1 MPLPAGIICRTLE
14 KNDKTKYTNCFPGN
28 NQGEKKSNNK
38 KNISKSKTM
47 PKKAGRPLTV
57 GKPREERKFG
67 FKPTSELNALN
78 EAGTKI
84 NFKKQNTRRPGTK
97 IYDAYE
103 KYKVAK
109 TIGKALELGATKRD
123 LQYDFERGNLDIMKK
138 ATAVIAT
145 KPGVKRNPDGLILS
159 DINRAMK
166 KGEFKVS
173 KTGGKATVRAKLKKE
188 GEKPVMAGG
197 KSKRQLL
204 KEGKSI

>member
-1 MPLPAGIICRTLE
+1 MPLPAGIICKTRV
-14 KNDKTKYTNCFPGN
+14 KNDGGKYTNCFSGN
-28 NQGEKKSNNK
+28 NQGEKKSDNK

-57 GKPREERKFG
+57 GKPPEERKFG
-67 FKPTSELNALN
+67 HKPASELDALTQ
-78 EAGTKI
+78 AGTKI
-84 NFKKQNTRRPGTK
+84 NFKKANPRRPGTK
-97 IYDAYE
+97 AFDNYE

-109 TIGKALELGATKRD
+109 TVAKARELGATTRD
-123 LQYDFERGNLDIMKK
+123 LQYDFERGNVDIMKK
-138 ATAVIAT
+138 ATVVIAP

-173 KTGGKATVRAKLKKE
+173 KTGGKPTVRAKLKKE
-188 GEKPVMAGG
+188 GDKPPMAGG